1 MFSLLCGSKAGNNG
15 HVDDDD
21 DKMGHECIWQT
32 AFGRSGDE
40 GRGKEKILMGEED
53 GNMVHIYI

>member
-32 AFGRSGDE
+32 AWGDQETEEEKGKDIE
-40 GRGKEKILMGEED
+40 G
-53 GNMVHIYI
+53 